1 MILKNL
7 RKNKDG
13 SYDFDFSVAEEE
25 AEFLMDFAIQEL
37 IRQGV
42 IKIAEEQDM
51 ELAFME
57 PKEGEKLQ

>member
-25 AEFLMDFAIQEL
+25 AEFLMDFAIHEL
-37 IRQGV
+37 IKQG
-42 IKIAEEQDM
+42 IISISDEKDL